1 MTVYLEHKNVCQVM
15 GLRQNVTSCLLSPED
30 WVSHKF
36 GGRFWGQKATYLLV
50 TSIILISNFAKDFG
64 SFA

>member
-36 GGRFWGQKATYLLV
+36 GGQKATYLLV

>member
-36 GGRFWGQKATYLLV
+36 GGKRPRIYLSL
-50 TSIILISNFAKDFG
+50 SIILISNFAKDFG